1 MVRVPKAA
9 CHADHAVSPGVGLA
23 AATSAF
29 ASVIRMPDTLGQWK
43 LGGALSS

>member
-1 MVRVPKAA
+1 MPKAA
-9 CHADHAVSPGVGLA
+9 GHADHSVSPGVGLA

-29 ASVIRMPDTLGQWK
+29 TSVIRMPDTLGHWK